1 MTKNQKIAAGCGG
14 LGCLGLIVLL
24 IIACVGYFFWYKP
37 SQEPARNFNARPN
50 SNSSNSNSTSN
61 SNSNSNTTEPN
72 SNSTSNSS
80 ASSSSS
86 YSDDEKHRLFQ
97 AASMSGDADLVQK
110 VVKKTGL
117 FTPQGYPAEGYQQFV
132 QDHIAWGTK
141 NADFIQS
148 LDSKEKAK
156 AYVDEHL

>member
-24 IIACVGYFFWYKP
+24 IGLGLGYFFYYKP
-37 SQEPARNFNARPN
+37 SQERSYNFNTRPN

-61 SNSNSNTTEPN
+61 SNSNSNTTESN

-86 YSDDEKHRLFQ
+86 YSDDEKHKLYQ
-97 AASMSGDADLVQK
+97 AAGMTGDADLVQK

-117 FTPQGYPAEGYQQFV
+117 FTPQGYPAEGYQQFI
-132 QDHIAWGTK
+132 QDHVGWATK
-141 NADFIQS
+141 NVEFIQS

-156 AYVDEHL
+156 AYIEEHL

>member
-24 IIACVGYFFWYKP
+24 IAAGLGYFFYYKP
-37 SQEPARNFNARPN
+37 SQERSYNFNARPN
-50 SNSSNSNSTSN
+50 SNSNSNSTINSNSNSNTSESNSNSTSN
-61 SNSNSNTTEPN
+61 S
-72 SNSTSNSS
+72 SS
-80 ASSSSS
+80 SSSSS

-132 QDHIAWGTK
+132 QDHIAWGTR

-148 LDSKEKAK
+148 LDTPAKAK
-156 AYVDEHL
+156 AYVEEHL

>member
-24 IIACVGYFFWYKP
+24 IAGGLGYFFYYKP
-37 SQEPARNFNARPN
+37 SQERSSNFNTRPN
-50 SNSSNSNSTSN
+50 SNSNANSTSN
-61 SNSNSNTTEPN
+61 SNSNSNTTESN
-72 SNSTSNSS
+72 SNSPSNSS
-80 ASSSSS
+80 SSSSSS

-132 QDHIAWGTK
+132 QDHIAWGTR

-148 LDSKEKAK
+148 LDSAAKAK